1 MMAGRPDDQQTP
13 RPEGKGGVFPCTLMQ
28 ERLWS
33 QVRSGRPYGLNV
45 AMRWLVTGR
54 LTRDVAQRALQG
66 LVDRHEILRTCLREV
81 DGVPKQVILPACPI
95 KLRSID
101 LTALDADAAMARAEE
116 IAREEAGELMDLG
129 EAPLF
134 RAGLLRLASDRSML
148 LLTFHATVADGW
160 SIGLLISEFQAAV
173 KAIEAGSAPDTS
185 EPELQVAD
193 YALWERE
200 LVASGALEEQRQYWQ
215 RKLRGVA
222 GTTVPGDHERAER
235 RGSRSEVVSTLLP
248 SGLSAAIDGFASRH
262 GFTLYGLAVSALAL
276 LLHRV
281 TGEAKIV
288 VGSQVAHR
296 EEPIAETLAGPT
308 VNSITLC
315 LPVDDHATLLT
326 FARMTADEVQEA
338 LHHQELPFEVAVPAG
353 TATRL
358 HAINVVVQR
367 SYSSTLNA
375 EPADGKIGL
384 RPLPSFS
391 AGAQWDLNFFLVWRD
406 EGWRMSCDA
415 DIDLY
420 DEATVTEL
428 LDGWRTCLEAL
439 VTSPDQRL
447 ADCPAIADIPTRAK
461 TKPSEAPSTEA
472 SGPGGHREPIALH
485 DPAQQVA
492 RFHENGSRTPMIAMN
507 NRSVYYQLARAMGE
521 DRPFIDIQTFHPDG
535 PLDLSGYSFEE
546 FATYAVRLIRWAQP
560 NGPYLLG
567 GHCVYG
573 ALAFEAARQLQRM
586 GEEIELVCLFD
597 TWAPGYREAMSRKN
611 QERRRRQ
618 LRTRARLNRIEQYR
632 KGEIDLKDL
641 VWRPIA
647 RRLGVRMVEE
657 AEPTEANLFTGRWFD
672 DHIREAA
679 AHHRPAP
686 ANIDAVIF
694 RSAEPLRGT
703 LFDERMGWAPIV
715 AGKLYQAD
723 IDSAHLDMFQE
734 KPAAAIASFLGPLL
748 AGIEGR
754 RNG

>member
-28 ERLWS
+28 ERLWG
-33 QVRSGRPYGLNV
+33 QVRSGRPYGLNA
-45 AMRWLVTGR
+45 AMRWLVSGR
-54 LTRDVAQRALQG
+54 LTQDVAQRALQA

-81 DGVPKQVILPACPI
+81 DGDPKQVILPACPI

-101 LTALDADAAMARAEE
+101 LTALEGDAALARAEE

-134 RAGLLRLASDRSML
+134 RAGLLRLGPDRSML

-173 KAIEAGSAPDTS
+173 KAIEAGSAPDAS

-222 GTTVPGDHERAER
+222 GTTVPGDRDPAER
-235 RGSRSEVVSTLLP
+235 RGRRSEVVSTLLP
-248 SGLSAAIDGFASRH
+248 AGLSATIDGFASRH
-262 GFTLYGLAVSALAL
+262 GFTLYGLAVSGLAL

-338 LHHQELPFEVAVPAG
+338 LHHQELPFEVAAAG
-353 TATRL
+353 VTTRL
-358 HAINVVVQR
+358 HAVNVIVQR

-375 EPADGKIGL
+375 SPADGKIGL

-420 DEATVTEL
+420 DEATVKAL

-447 ADCPAIADIPTRAK
+447 ADCPAIAGISTRAK
-461 TKPSEAPSTEA
+461 TMPVETPSTQTSA
-472 SGPGGHREPIALH
+472 PGGHREPIALH
-485 DPAQQVA
+485 DPAHQVV
-492 RFHENGSRTPMIAMN
+492 RFHENGGKTPMIAMN
-507 NRSVYYQLARAMGE
+507 NRSVYYQLAQAMGA
-521 DRPFIDIQTFHPDG
+521 DRPFIDIQTYHPDG

-597 TWAPGYREAMSRKN
+597 TWAPGYREAMSRQN
-611 QERRRRQ
+611 QERRQRQ
-618 LRTRARLNRIEQYR
+618 LRTRYRLNRIEKYR
-632 KGEIDLKDL
+632 KGEIGLKDL

-647 RRLGVRMVEE
+647 HRLGLPVAQET
-657 AEPTEANLFTGRWFD
+657 EPTEANLFAGRWFD
-672 DHIREAA
+672 DHIRAA
-679 AHHRPAP
+679 AARHRPAP

-694 RSAEPLRGT
+694 RSAEPLRGA
-703 LFDERMGWAPIV
+703 LFDERMGWGPII
-715 AGKLYQAD
+715 AGKLYQANV
-723 IDSAHLDMFQE
+723 DSAHLDMFQE

>member
-1 MMAGRPDDQQTP
+1 MMAGRPDDQQAP
-13 RPEGKGGVFPCTLMQ
+13 RPEAKGGVFPCTLMQ

-33 QVRSGRPYGLNV
+33 QARSGRPHGLNV

-54 LTRDVAQRALQG
+54 LTQDVAQRALQAMAT
-66 LVDRHEILRTCLREV
+66 RHEILRTCLREI
-81 DGVPKQVILPACPI
+81 DGAPKQVILPVCPI

-101 LTALDADAAMARAEE
+101 LTALDGDAALARAEE
-116 IAREEAGELMDLG
+116 IARGEARELIDLG

-134 RAGLLRLASDRSML
+134 RAGLLRLRSDCSML
-148 LLTFHATVADGW
+148 LLTFHATIADGW
-160 SIGLLISEFQAAV
+160 SVGLLISEFQEAV

-200 LVASGALEEQRQYWQ
+200 LVASGTLDEQRQYWQ
-215 RKLRGVA
+215 RKLRGVS
-222 GTTVPGDHERAER
+222 GTTVPGDHDPAER
-235 RGSRSEVVSTLLP
+235 RGNHSEVVSTLLP
-248 SGLSAAIDGFASRH
+248 AGLSAAIDGFASRH

-326 FARMTADEVQEA
+326 FARMTADEVREA
-338 LHHQELPFEVAVPAG
+338 LHHQELPFEVAMAG
-353 TATRL
+353 TVSRL
-358 HAINVVVQR
+358 HAVNVVVQR

-384 RPLPSFS
+384 QPLPSFS

-420 DEATVTEL
+420 DQATVKQL
-428 LDGWRTCLEAL
+428 LDGWRICLEAL

-447 ADCPAIADIPTRAK
+447 TDCPAIAGIPTRA
-461 TKPSEAPSTEA
+461 TAKPSAAPA
-472 SGPGGHREPIALH
+472 SHATVPGGHREPIALH
-485 DPAQQVA
+485 DPARQVA
-492 RFHENGSRTPMIAMN
+492 RFHENGSKTPMIAMN

-521 DRPFIDIQTFHPDG
+521 DRPFIDIQTYHPDG
-535 PLDLSGYSFEE
+535 PLDLSGYSFDD

-618 LRTRARLNRIEQYR
+618 LRTHARLNRVEQYR
-632 KGEIDLKDL
+632 RGEIALKDL
-641 VWRPIA
+641 VWKPIA
-647 RRLGVRMVEE
+647 RRLGIRIEE
-657 AEPTEANLFTGRWFD
+657 PAEPTEANLFTGRWFD

-694 RSAEPLRGT
+694 RSAEPLRGA

-715 AGKLYQAD
+715 AGKLYQASV
-723 IDSAHLDMFQE
+723 DSAHLDMFQE

>member
-375 EPADGKIGL
+375 APAVLLRRRPVGPQLLPGL
-384 RPLPSFS
+384 ARRRLAHVMRRRHRPLRRSDRDGA
-391 AGAQWDLNFFLVWRD
+391 AG
-406 EGWRMSCDA
+406 
-415 DIDLY
+415 
-420 DEATVTEL
+420 
-428 LDGWRTCLEAL
+428 
-439 VTSPDQRL
+439 RL
-447 ADCPAIADIPTRAK
+447 ADVPR
-461 TKPSEAPSTEA
+461 
-472 SGPGGHREPIALH
+472 GPG
-485 DPAQQVA
+485 D
-492 RFHENGSRTPMIAMN
+492 
-507 NRSVYYQLARAMGE
+507 LARPAAGRLPG
-521 DRPFIDIQTFHPDG
+521 DRRHSHARENQTERGAIDRGQ
-535 PLDLSGYSFEE
+535 
-546 FATYAVRLIRWAQP
+546 
-560 NGPYLLG
+560 
-567 GHCVYG
+567 
-573 ALAFEAARQLQRM
+573 
-586 GEEIELVCLFD
+586 
-597 TWAPGYREAMSRKN
+597 
-611 QERRRRQ
+611 
-618 LRTRARLNRIEQYR
+618 RARRTSR
-632 KGEIDLKDL
+632 
-641 VWRPIA
+641 
-647 RRLGVRMVEE
+647 
-657 AEPTEANLFTGRWFD
+657 
-672 DHIREAA
+672 
-679 AHHRPAP
+679 AHCPP
-686 ANIDAVIF
+686 
-694 RSAEPLRGT
+694 
-703 LFDERMGWAPIV
+703 
-715 AGKLYQAD
+715 
-723 IDSAHLDMFQE
+723 
-734 KPAAAIASFLGPLL
+734 
-748 AGIEGR
+748 
-754 RNG
+754 